1 MSFDSSLA
9 KAIFDGA
16 SQRFGNCVGTM
27 TSGKES
33 SSLTRTSNIDF
44 VTERGSIYDI
54 VEFACGSRSMRRV
67 LKPLLA
73 TAAERL
79 MAVVVLPTPPFSL
92 ATVMMLR
99 PRLPLLFSQVL
110 GIQRLEP
117 LLPLLLPFPPLRRDG
132 LRLI

>member
-9 KAIFDGA
+9 RAIFDGA
-16 SQRFGNCVGTM
+16 SQRFGSCVGTM

-33 SSLTRTSNIDF
+33 SSLTMTSNIER
-44 VTERGSIYDI
+44 VMERGSTYDI

-79 MAVVVLPTPPFSL
+79 MAVVVLPTPPFWL
-92 ATVMMLR
+92 ATVMIMN
-99 PRLPLLFSQVL
+99 
-110 GIQRLEP
+110 
-117 LLPLLLPFPPLRRDG
+117 RDDSTG
-132 LRLI
+132 EVSCPIAPMQPAPARG